1 MTLEK
6 CPHLWVQY
14 TTRADCWRLKADGW
28 LQTAAPHLHSTPTE
42 PLSKKGGVKKW
53 GVNNYG
59 YSRDSQIAGRKSLNA
74 ADGCLLKAD
83 SRSQPQSLSFATCRP
98 RPATRADCWLLMAD
112 CRLQHQSSKAPQHH
126 GTPAARSDPC
136 QKRRVFKREM
146 SKTMGTVAIRRSQ
159 AAGRG

>member
-1 MTLEK
+1 MTLK
-6 CPHLWVQY
+6 TVLDKGYGSQIAGRRPRL
-14 TTRADCWRLKADGW
+14 TTGCWRLKADGW

-83 SRSQPQSLSFATCRP
+83 SRSQPQSLSFATCHP
-98 RPATRADCWLLMAD
+98 RPATRADCWRLKADGWSQTAASQLLTPQNQLPYGPVPPQKLQEDRAD
-112 CRLQHQSSKAPQHH
+112 H
-126 GTPAARSDPC
+126 
-136 QKRRVFKREM
+136 
-146 SKTMGTVAIRRSQ
+146 
-159 AAGRG
+159 